1 MENIIEFV
9 KPELTIVVVV
19 LWILGYFLKNA
30 KTVKDNLI
38 PFVLLAVGIVVAAL
52 WVFATSALG
61 TPQDFALALFAAI
74 TQGVTVTGVAV
85 LGNQLIKQAQKTE

>member
-1 MENIIEFV
+1 MENMIDFI
-9 KPELTIVVVV
+9 KPELTIVIMV
-19 LWILGYFLKNA
+19 LWILGYFLKKA

-38 PFVLLAVGIVVAAL
+38 PFALLAVGIVVAGL

-61 TPQDFALALFAAI
+61 TPQDLALALFAAI

-85 LGNQLIKQAQKTE
+85 LGNQLVKQAQKTE

>member
-1 MENIIEFV
+1 MENMIDFV

-38 PFVLLAVGIVVAAL
+38 PFALLAVGVGVAAL

>member
-1 MENIIEFV
+1 MENMIEFV
-9 KPELTIVVVV
+9 KPELTIVILV

-38 PFVLLAVGIVVAAL
+38 PFVLLVVGIGVAAL

-61 TPQDFALALFAAI
+61 TPQDLALALFAAI
-74 TQGVTVTGVAV
+74 TQGVVVTGVAV
-85 LGNQLIKQAQKTE
+85 LGNQLVKQAQKSQ